1 MFEAFKNIKKES
13 SEVYKD
19 RVIELL
25 LDIAEFLTSI
35 LGVILL
41 IIGYIIGFV
50 VLGMIGIP
58 IVLVLSIL
66 EFILV
71 PIPYFILTGE
81 SYYGVTESL
90 IVKYIDFLDTL
101 SIL

>member
-13 SEVYKD
+13 SEVYKS
-19 RVIELL
+19 RLKELL
-25 LDIAEFLTSI
+25 LDIAEFLMCVLGTI
-35 LGVILL
+35 LI
-41 IIGYIIGFV
+41 IIGYLIGFI

-58 IVLVLSIL
+58 IVLVVSIL

-81 SYYGVTESL
+81 AYYGVTDSL
-90 IVKYIDFLDTL
+90 IAKYIDFLDKF

>member
-19 RVIELL
+19 RLIELL
-25 LDIAEFLTSI
+25 LDIAEILMGI
-35 LGVILL
+35 LGIIL
-41 IIGYIIGFV
+41 IIIGFI

-90 IVKYIDFLDTL
+90 IAKYIDFLDTF

>member
-13 SEVYKD
+13 SEVYKS
-19 RVIELL
+19 RLKELL
-25 LDIAEFLTSI
+25 LDIAEFLMCVLGII
-35 LGVILL
+35 LI
-41 IIGYIIGFV
+41 IIGYLIGFI

-58 IVLVLSIL
+58 IVLVVSIL

-81 SYYGVTESL
+81 AYYGVTDSL
-90 IVKYIDFLDTL
+90 IAKYIDFLDTL

>member
-13 SEVYKD
+13 SEVYKS
-19 RVIELL
+19 RLIELL
-25 LDIAEFLTSI
+25 LDIAGFFMYI
-35 LGVILL
+35 LGIIL
-41 IIGYIIGFV
+41 IIIGII

-81 SYYGVTESL
+81 TYYGVTDSL
-90 IVKYIDFLDTL
+90 IAKYIDFLDKF

>member
-13 SEVYKD
+13 SEVYKS
-19 RVIELL
+19 RLKELL
-25 LDIAEFLTSI
+25 LDIAEFLMCVLGII
-35 LGVILL
+35 LI
-41 IIGYIIGFV
+41 IIGYLVGFI
-50 VLGMIGIP
+50 VLGMIGIL
-58 IVLVLSIL
+58 IVLVVSIL

-81 SYYGVTESL
+81 AYYGVTDSL
-90 IVKYIDFLDTL
+90 IAKYIDFLDTL